1 MRQTHRVGVG
11 LIRLEFLVVG
21 ELDVDG
27 STTQLGGAVSEVV
40 DHGGGTHFIRH
51 LQEGLRKKTHT
62 NDDDKVDAS

>member
-21 ELDVDG
+21 ELDVHS
-27 STTQLGGAVSEVV
+27 STTQLGGAVCEVV

-51 LQEGLRKKTHT
+51 LQEGL
-62 NDDDKVDAS
+62 